1 MASRELGL
9 IFLTVLFS
17 DARKRY
23 VEVGGDLE
31 LWKALDD
38 VAAAAKDKNG
48 SFSYLR
54 GFRYF
59 EPDRLHLLKPATMRN
74 WCRTA
79 ALNEADAIF
88 EHLVTQSA

>member
-1 MASRELGL
+1 
-9 IFLTVLFS
+9 
-17 DARKRY
+17 
-23 VEVGGDLE
+23 LE

-38 VAAAAKDKNG
+38 VATAAKRKNG

-79 ALNEADAIF
+79 ALNDADAIF

>member
-1 MASRELGL
+1 MVSEELNL

-17 DARKRY
+17 DAHKPY
-23 VEVGGDLE
+23 AEVGGDVE

-38 VAAAAKDKNG
+38 VASAAKHKGG

-74 WCRTA
+74 WSRTA
-79 ALNEADAIF
+79 ALNDADAIF
-88 EHLVTQSA
+88 EHLVMQSA